1 MKINNNKFPIVLSL
15 LVLLSSKAFP
25 VASGTTVF
33 DFLKLPKNATQ
44 AALASMSSFGRST
57 CMPNPAV
64 LGLVDKY
71 NIQATHA
78 SHIQDVSYNTAYIAV
93 PIRIISDRLD
103 YGKMGRARNTDYFA
117 APIKQAVLSIM
128 YDGLD
133 YGKMDRVR
141 EADDGDYIKDGFF
154 SAGDS
159 CVQINAGQQIS
170 KEVCVGSGIKYVKND
185 IDGSSLSGM
194 SIDLAVL
201 YLSSTCWSL
210 AGGLENVGFKV
221 DKYNLPGN
229 AYIAYKNSLSQSF
242 DIGFELKTFFDG
254 IIQLKGAFEIN
265 RDQVFFLRGG
275 YSCPINNN
283 NDSLGEWYKRNL
295 SFGFGINIK
304 KLFSIDYAWL
314 PFGELGNMSIFSLK
328 VEFK

>member
-1 MKINNNKFPIVLSL
+1 MKINKNKFPIVLSL
-15 LVLLSSKAFP
+15 LILFSSKAFP

-33 DFLKLPKNATQ
+33 NFLKLPKNATQ

-57 CMPNPAV
+57 SMPNPAV
-64 LGLVDKY
+64 LGLVDTY
-71 NIQATHA
+71 DIQATHA
-78 SHIQDVSYNTAYIAV
+78 SHIQDVSFNTAYVVV
-93 PIRIISDRLD
+93 PIRIIPDGLD
-103 YGKMGRARNTDYFA
+103 YGKMGIVRKTDHFA
-117 APIKQAVLSIM
+117 SPIKQAVLSIM

-154 SAGDS
+154 NAGGC

-170 KEVCVGSGIKYVKND
+170 KEVCIGSGIKYVKND
-185 IDGSSLSGM
+185 IDGSFLSGM
-194 SIDLAVL
+194 AIDLAVL
-201 YLSSTCWSL
+201 YLSTHSWSFT
-210 AGGLENVGFKV
+210 GGLENVGFKV
-221 DKYNLPGN
+221 DKYNLPSN
-229 AYIAYKNSLSQSF
+229 AYIAYKNSLSESF

-265 RDQVFFLRGG
+265 RDQIFFLRGG
-275 YSCPINNN
+275 YSCPVNNN
-283 NDSLGEWYKRNL
+283 NSSLGEWYKRNL